1 MMVSSSFTWPAWF
14 SGISPG
20 GLHNR
25 CRLAPAKLAS
35 WSRGLGWVFD
45 HRHHG
50 QRTSQCN
57 AALAHSMHAAVVVVL
72 ALNQAR
78 ASAPPPPI
86 LFYNTMGKPSSER
99 KGIPSTRLSWQKSF
113 PAARLL
119 YLPRPSP
126 TPRANVVRLPFSLST
141 PYHFT
146 AQYCATTSW
155 ELNRSWLFSLRFE
168 LSSYTPGP
176 NPRHRLSD

>member
-1 MMVSSSFTWPAWF
+1 MVSSSFTWPAWF

-35 WSRGLGWVFD
+35 WSRDLGWVFD

-72 ALNQAR
+72 VLNQAR
-78 ASAPPPPI
+78 ASTHPFSSTTPWASPLLRGREYQVRGCLGKRAFPRPGCCTCPDPHRRHEPTSSVSLSPPPP
-86 LFYNTMGKPSSER
+86 
-99 KGIPSTRLSWQKSF
+99 
-113 PAARLL
+113 
-119 YLPRPSP
+119 
-126 TPRANVVRLPFSLST
+126 SLSSIPFHCT
-141 PYHFT
+141 VLCHHQLGVEPVVAVF
-146 AQYCATTSW
+146 A
-155 ELNRSWLFSLRFE
+155 
-168 LSSYTPGP
+168 
-176 NPRHRLSD
+176 